1 MLSIRRWRLILVTL
15 ASAVAVVSACS
26 GHKSTPSI
34 PSSPSSGTATDT
46 NVRFKDCAKQCTGTL
61 DGAAYAIR
69 LPKQWNGTLLLW
81 SHGYREAAPWPP
93 DFAPVVTTP
102 QVSPTDPD
110 GSGSDAVSRQLL
122 SQGYALAGSAYK
134 SNGWAVADG
143 VKADEDLHAKF
154 VDVVGSPRRTYV
166 WGGSLGGLITEV
178 VSERNPKWVDGAAP
192 ICGVLGG
199 PNLNLDLALDVG
211 YAIKALID
219 PQLKLTGY
227 TSAADA
233 AQNWEHAAAAVQ
245 KAAADTSGGGTAK
258 ALLVAALADSPTKTK
273 TYDGHDVVSQVKAR
287 VESTLTALAYGTS
300 GRYEIERR
308 VGGNPS
314 DNTKADYAAR
324 IDSTERG
331 LIAQVGGNASALL
344 ATLSAGQ
351 RVSSNSAARDA
362 FEKLGDT
369 SGDLSAPTVT
379 MHTENDPLVL
389 VQNERVFAG
398 RVQSHSDTG
407 DLVQLYIA
415 PPATY
420 DESKGAPYG
429 AGHCNFSDQQLVGV
443 VSVLDTWVRKG
454 IHPSPAGVVGQLGDG
469 IDPAY
474 VPGAWPDAAAK

>member
-46 NVRFKDCAKQCTGTL
+46 NVRFNDCAKRCTGTL

-178 VSERNPKWVDGAAP
+178 VSEQNPKWVDGSAP
-192 ICGVLGG
+192 IYGVLNGILRLAVKDKRL
-199 PNLNLDLALDVG
+199 PANPALEVDLPAPGHQRRKYLTAKQVT
-211 YAIKALID
+211 
-219 PQLKLTGY
+219 QLAG
-227 TSAADA
+227 
-233 AQNWEHAAAAVQ
+233 AAAEA
-245 KAAADTSGGGTAK
+245 
-258 ALLVAALADSPTKTK
+258 P
-273 TYDGHDVVSQVKAR
+273 
-287 VESTLTALAYGTS
+287 
-300 GRYEIERR
+300 
-308 VGGNPS
+308 P
-314 DNTKADYAAR
+314 
-324 IDSTERG
+324 
-331 LIAQVGGNASALL
+331 LL
-344 ATLSAGQ
+344 A
-351 RVSSNSAARDA
+351 
-362 FEKLGDT
+362 KLGR
-369 SGDLSAPTVT
+369 G
-379 MHTENDPLVL
+379 
-389 VQNERVFAG
+389 G
-398 RVQSHSDTG
+398 
-407 DLVQLYIA
+407 
-415 PPATY
+415 
-420 DESKGAPYG
+420 
-429 AGHCNFSDQQLVGV
+429 
-443 VSVLDTWVRKG
+443 
-454 IHPSPAGVVGQLGDG
+454 
-469 IDPAY
+469 
-474 VPGAWPDAAAK
+474 